1 MVGEHMESFIQGLID
16 KTKENVLKW
25 ESLYTVP
32 ERYDID
38 TEIKKLLLHP
48 KSYCIGVLFRSSYML
63 RHKNGY
69 IILCDVAFLNIE
81 TGNPS
86 KKLFVFTQISPD
98 LPLNDS
104 GNYPGFQAKLG
115 ELKLIIEK
123 DMSHEYHFPDALYS
137 FWSDIINDR

>member
-25 ESLYTVP
+25 EPLYIAP
-32 ERYDID
+32 ERNEID
-38 TEIKKLLLHP
+38 TEIKKMLFYP
-48 KSYCIGVLFRSSYML
+48 KKSCIGALFRSSYIL

-69 IILCDVAFLNIE
+69 IVLCDVVFLNIE

-86 KKLFVFTQISPD
+86 KKLFMFTQISPD
-98 LPLNDS
+98 LPLDNS
-104 GNYPGFQAKLG
+104 GNYQGFQAKLG

-123 DMSHEYHFPDALYS
+123 NMSHEYHFPDALYS
-137 FWSDIINDR
+137 FWGDIINN